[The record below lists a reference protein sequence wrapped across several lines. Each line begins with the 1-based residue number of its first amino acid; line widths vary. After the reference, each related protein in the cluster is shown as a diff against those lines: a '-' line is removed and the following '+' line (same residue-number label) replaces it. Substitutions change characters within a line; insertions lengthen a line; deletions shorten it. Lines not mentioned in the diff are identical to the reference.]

1 MEQGGT
7 RVDLPQVDRSP
18 QHPPPV
24 SLASWHGYE
33 AGHTDKPADECG
45 VFGIYA
51 PGQEV
56 ANIAYFGLYALQHR
70 GQESAGISVS
80 DGKRLNTVK
89 DMGLVAQVFD
99 DPNKIAGLRGDIA
112 LGHTRYST
120 TGSNKLFNA
129 QPMIVEHPQIGPIAI
144 GHNGNLTNYH
154 QLREE
159 LEQKGI
165 EFETSSDTEVILRL
179 ISQTPGND
187 VKTVLRRSLP
197 RLEGAFSLVFLT
209 RDTLVGIRDSLGV
222 RPLCLG
228 KIDDGW
234 IIASETCA
242 LDTVRAR
249 FEREIDPG
257 EVVIINQDGVQ
268 SFMAQISLRKAAC
281 MFEFIYFAR
290 PDSHMMGK
298 NLYEARRRMG
308 RELARQRPTVADV
321 VISLPDS
328 GTPSAHGFA
337 EEAGIPFREGLI
349 KSRYITRTFIQPSQS
364 LREAGIRL
372 KFNPVR
378 PVLEGKRVVI
388 VDDSIVRGNTSR
400 QIVELLRWAG
410 AKEVHMRIAS
420 PPLHYPCFMGID
432 IGSKKELIA
441 VGRTEEEICKVIGAD
456 SLSYLQMDGLVKAV
470 GHTIDNFCLACFD
483 GQYPVSVPVQLEMDK
498 LSLEPKPRREPAGR
512 PGA

>member
-1 MEQGGT
+1 VSQY
-7 RVDLPQVDRSP
+7 SP
-18 QHPPPV
+18 AHD
-24 SLASWHGYE
+24 
-33 AGHTDKPADECG
+33 DKPHDECG

-56 ANIAYFGLYALQHR
+56 ANITYFGLYALQHR
-70 GQESAGISVS
+70 GQESAGITVS
-80 DGKRLNTVK
+80 DGKRLDTVK
-89 DMGLVAQVFD
+89 DVGLVAQVFD
-99 DPNKIAGLRGDIA
+99 DPTRMAALRGDLA

-120 TGSNKLFNA
+120 TGSNKLINT
-129 QPMIVEHPQIGPIAI
+129 QPMVYEHPQIGPIAM
-144 GHNGNLTNYH
+144 GHNGNLTNH
-154 QLREE
+154 RQLRDE
-159 LEQKGI
+159 LEEKGVV
-165 EFETSSDTEVILRL
+165 FDTSSDTEVILRL
-179 ISQTPGND
+179 IGQTPGPD
-187 VKTVLRRSLP
+187 LKTVLRRSLP
-197 RLEGAFSLVFLT
+197 RLEGAYSLVFIT
-209 RDTLVGIRDSLGV
+209 RDSVAGVRDQLGF

-228 KIDDGW
+228 RIGDGW
-234 IIASETCA
+234 VMASETCA
-242 LDTVRAR
+242 LDTVRAK

-257 EVVIINQDGVQ
+257 EVVIINKEGVD
-268 SFMAQISLRKAAC
+268 SFIAQISLRKAAC

-290 PDSHMMGK
+290 PDSQMMGR

-308 RELARQRPTVADV
+308 RELARQLPTEADV

-328 GTPSAHGFA
+328 GTPAAHGFA
-337 EEAGIPFREGLI
+337 EESGIPIREGLI

-441 VGRTEEEICKVIGAD
+441 VGRTEDEICEVIGAD
-456 SLSYLQMDGLVKAV
+456 TLAYLRMDGLVKAV

-483 GQYPVSVPVQLEMDK
+483 GEYPVSVPVQLEMDK
-498 LSLEPKPRREPAGR
+498 LALEPKLRAEPAGR

>member
-1 MEQGGT
+1 
-7 RVDLPQVDRSP
+7 VSHYSP
-18 QHPPPV
+18 AHD
-24 SLASWHGYE
+24 
-33 AGHTDKPADECG
+33 DKPHDECG

-56 ANIAYFGLYALQHR
+56 ANITYFGLYALQHR
-70 GQESAGISVS
+70 GQESAGITVS
-80 DGKRLNTVK
+80 DGKLLNTVK
-89 DMGLVAQVFD
+89 DVGLVAQVFD
-99 DPNKIAGLRGDIA
+99 DPTRMAALRGDLA

-120 TGSNKLFNA
+120 TGSNKLINT
-129 QPMIVEHPQIGPIAI
+129 QPMVYEHPQIGPIAM
-144 GHNGNLTNYH
+144 GHNGNLTNH
-154 QLREE
+154 RQLRDE
-159 LEQKGI
+159 LEEKGVV
-165 EFETSSDTEVILRL
+165 FDTSSDTEVILRL
-179 ISQTPGND
+179 IGQTPGPD
-187 VKTVLRRSLP
+187 LKTVLRRSLP
-197 RLEGAFSLVFLT
+197 RLEGAYSLVFIT
-209 RDTLVGIRDSLGV
+209 RDSVAGVRDQLGF

-228 KIDDGW
+228 RIGDGW
-234 IIASETCA
+234 ILASETCA
-242 LDTVRAR
+242 LDTVRAK
-249 FEREIDPG
+249 FDREIDPG
-257 EVVIINQDGVQ
+257 EVVIINKEGVD
-268 SFMAQISLRKAAC
+268 SFIAQISLRKAAC

-290 PDSHMMGK
+290 PDSQMMGK

-308 RELARQRPTVADV
+308 RELARQLPTEADV

-328 GTPSAHGFA
+328 GTPAAHGFA
-337 EEAGIPFREGLI
+337 EESGIPIREGLI

-410 AKEVHMRIAS
+410 ATEVHMRIAS

-441 VGRTEEEICKVIGAD
+441 VGRTEEEVCEVIGAD
-456 SLSYLQMDGLVKAV
+456 TLAYLRMDGLVKAV

-483 GQYPVSVPVQLEMDK
+483 GEYPVSVPVQLEMDK
-498 LSLEPKPRREPAGR
+498 LALEPKLRAEPAGR

>member
-1 MEQGGT
+1 M
-7 RVDLPQVDRSP
+7 RDYSP
-18 QHPPPV
+18 
-24 SLASWHGYE
+24 
-33 AGHTDKPADECG
+33 GHDDKPHDECG

-56 ANIAYFGLYALQHR
+56 ANVTYFGLYALQHR
-70 GQESAGISVS
+70 GQESAGITVS
-80 DGKRLNTVK
+80 DGDELRTIK
-89 DMGLVAQVFD
+89 DMGLVAQVFEA
-99 DPNKIAGLRGDIA
+99 NSLAALRGDLA

-120 TGSNKLFNA
+120 TGSAKLLNA
-129 QPMIVEHPQIGPIAI
+129 QPMVYDHPQIGPIAI

-165 EFETSSDTEVILRL
+165 LFETSSDTEVILKL
-179 ISQTPGND
+179 IGQTPGAD
-187 VKTVLRRSLP
+187 LKTVLRRSLP
-197 RLEGAFSLVFLT
+197 RLEGAYSLVFLT
-209 RDTLVGIRDSLGV
+209 RDSVVGVRDSLGV

-228 KIDDGW
+228 SYGDDGW
-234 IIASETCA
+234 IVASETCA
-242 LDTVRAR
+242 LDTVRAK
-249 FEREIDPG
+249 FERDIEPG
-257 EVVIINQDGVQ
+257 EVVIINKDGVQ

-290 PDSHMMGK
+290 PDSMMMGK

-308 RELARQRPTVADV
+308 RELARQLPTEADV

-328 GTPSAHGFA
+328 GTPAAHGYA

-378 PVLEGKRVVI
+378 PVLEGKRVI
-388 VDDSIVRGNTSR
+388 LIDDSIVRGNTSR

-432 IGSKKELIA
+432 IASRKELIA
-441 VGRTEEEICKVIGAD
+441 VGRTEEQICEVIGAD
-456 SLSYLQMDGLVKAV
+456 TLSYLHMDGLVKAV
-470 GHTIDNFCLACFD
+470 GHAIDNFCLACFD
-483 GQYPVSVPVQLEMDK
+483 GEYPVSVPIQLEMDK
-498 LSLEPKPRREPAGR
+498 LSLEPKHRAEPAGR

>member
-1 MEQGGT
+1 
-7 RVDLPQVDRSP
+7 VSHYSP
-18 QHPPPV
+18 AHD
-24 SLASWHGYE
+24 
-33 AGHTDKPADECG
+33 DKPHDECG
-45 VFGIYA
+45 IFGIYA

-56 ANIAYFGLYALQHR
+56 ANITYFGLYALQHR
-70 GQESAGISVS
+70 GQESAGITVS

-89 DMGLVAQVFD
+89 DVGLVAQVFD
-99 DPNKIAGLRGDIA
+99 DPTKMAALRGDLA

-120 TGSNKLFNA
+120 TGSNKLVNT
-129 QPMIVEHPQIGPIAI
+129 QPMVYEHPQIGPIAM
-144 GHNGNLTNYH
+144 GHNGNLTNH
-154 QLREE
+154 RQLRNE
-159 LEQKGI
+159 LEEKGVV
-165 EFETSSDTEVILRL
+165 FDTSSDTEVILRL
-179 ISQTPGND
+179 IGQTPGPD
-187 VKTVLRRSLP
+187 LKTVLRRSLP
-197 RLEGAFSLVFLT
+197 RLEGAYSLVFIT
-209 RDTLVGIRDSLGV
+209 RDSVAGVRDQLGF

-228 KIDDGW
+228 RIGDGW
-234 IIASETCA
+234 ILASETCA
-242 LDTVRAR
+242 LDTVRAK

-257 EVVIINQDGVQ
+257 EVVIINKDGVD
-268 SFMAQISLRKAAC
+268 SFIAQISLRKASC

-290 PDSHMMGK
+290 PDSQMMGK

-308 RELARQRPTVADV
+308 RELARQLPTEADV

-328 GTPSAHGFA
+328 GTPAAHGFA
-337 EEAGIPFREGLI
+337 EEAGIPIREGLI

-410 AKEVHMRIAS
+410 ATEVHMRIAS

-441 VGRTEEEICKVIGAD
+441 VGRTEEEICEVIGAD
-456 SLSYLQMDGLVKAV
+456 TLAYLRMDGLVEAV

-483 GQYPVSVPVQLEMDK
+483 GEYPVSVPVQLEMDK
-498 LSLEPKPRREPAGR
+498 LALEPKVRAEPVGR

>member
-1 MEQGGT
+1 
-7 RVDLPQVDRSP
+7 LAQVDGDTPLTGAPGTWS
-18 QHPPPV
+18 
-24 SLASWHGYE
+24 GYGG
-33 AGHTDKPADECG
+33 AGHDDKPRDECG
-45 VFGIYA
+45 VFGIFA
-51 PGQEV
+51 PGQDV

-70 GQESAGISVS
+70 GQESAGITVS
-80 DGKRLNTVK
+80 DGQRLNTVK

-99 DPNKIAGLRGDIA
+99 KPNILAGLRGDLA

-120 TGSNKLFNA
+120 TGSNKLANA
-129 QPMIVEHPQIGPIAI
+129 QPMIFEHPQVGPIAI

-154 QLREE
+154 QLRAE
-159 LEQKGI
+159 LEEKGVQ
-165 EFETSSDTEVILRL
+165 FDTSSDTEVILRL
-179 ISQTPGND
+179 IGQTPGAD
-187 VKTVLRRSLP
+187 VETVLRRSLP
-197 RLEGAFSLVFLT
+197 RLEGAYSLVFLT
-209 RDTLVGIRDSLGV
+209 RDSVIGVRDSLGV
-222 RPLCLG
+222 RPLVLG
-228 KIDDGW
+228 QYEDGW
-234 IIASETCA
+234 VMASETCA
-242 LDTVRAR
+242 LDTVRATFVR
-249 FEREIDPG
+249 DIEPG
-257 EVVIINQDGVQ
+257 EIVVANKEGVK
-268 SFMAQISLRKAAC
+268 SLMAQISLRKAAC

-290 PDSHMMGK
+290 PDSNMMGK

-308 RELARQRPTVADV
+308 KELARQRPTNADV

-328 GTPSAHGFA
+328 GTPAAHGFA

-432 IGSKKELIA
+432 IGSKKELVA
-441 VGRTEEEICKVIGAD
+441 VGRTEEEIRDVIGAD
-456 SLSYLQMDGLVKAV
+456 SLSYLKMAGLVKAT
-470 GHTIDNFCLACFD
+470 GHDIDNFCMACFD
-483 GQYPVSVPVQLEMDK
+483 GEYPVNVPVQLEMDK
-498 LSLEPKPRREPAGR
+498 LSLEPKPRLEPAGR

>member
-1 MEQGGT
+1 MSQY
-7 RVDLPQVDRSP
+7 SP
-18 QHPPPV
+18 AHD
-24 SLASWHGYE
+24 
-33 AGHTDKPADECG
+33 DKPHDECG

-56 ANIAYFGLYALQHR
+56 ANITYFGLYALQHR
-70 GQESAGISVS
+70 GQESAGITVS

-89 DMGLVAQVFD
+89 NVGLVAQVFD
-99 DPNKIAGLRGDIA
+99 DPTRMAALGGDLA

-120 TGSNKLFNA
+120 TGSNKLINT
-129 QPMIVEHPQIGPIAI
+129 QPMFYEHPQIGPIAM
-144 GHNGNLTNYH
+144 GHNGNLTNH
-154 QLREE
+154 RQLRDE
-159 LEQKGI
+159 LEEKGVV
-165 EFETSSDTEVILRL
+165 FDTSSDTEVILRL
-179 ISQTPGND
+179 IGQTPGPD
-187 VKTVLRRSLP
+187 LKTVLRRSLP
-197 RLEGAFSLVFLT
+197 RLEGAYSLVFIT
-209 RDTLVGIRDSLGV
+209 RDSVAGVRDQLGF

-228 KIDDGW
+228 RIGDGW
-234 IIASETCA
+234 ILASETCA
-242 LDTVRAR
+242 LDTVRAK
-249 FEREIDPG
+249 FERELDPG
-257 EVVIINQDGVQ
+257 EVVIINKEGVD
-268 SFMAQISLRKAAC
+268 SFIAQISLRKAAC

-290 PDSHMMGK
+290 PDSQMMGK

-308 RELARQRPTVADV
+308 RELARQLPTEADV

-328 GTPSAHGFA
+328 GTPAAHGFA
-337 EEAGIPFREGLI
+337 EESGIPIREGLI

-410 AKEVHMRIAS
+410 AAEVHMRIAS

-441 VGRTEEEICKVIGAD
+441 VGRTEDEICEVIGAD
-456 SLSYLQMDGLVKAV
+456 TLAYLRMDGLVKAV

-483 GQYPVSVPVQLEMDK
+483 GEYPVSVPVQLEMDK
-498 LSLEPKPRREPAGR
+498 LALEPKLRAEPAGR

>member
-1 MEQGGT
+1 MSHY
-7 RVDLPQVDRSP
+7 SP
-18 QHPPPV
+18 AHD
-24 SLASWHGYE
+24 
-33 AGHTDKPADECG
+33 DKPHDECG

-56 ANIAYFGLYALQHR
+56 ANITYFGLYALQHR
-70 GQESAGISVS
+70 GQESAGITVS
-80 DGKRLNTVK
+80 DGKLLNTVK
-89 DMGLVAQVFD
+89 DVGLVAQVFD
-99 DPNKIAGLRGDIA
+99 DPTRMAALRGDLA

-120 TGSNKLFNA
+120 TGSNKLINT
-129 QPMIVEHPQIGPIAI
+129 QPMVYEHPQIGPIAM
-144 GHNGNLTNYH
+144 GHNGNLTNH
-154 QLREE
+154 RQLRDE
-159 LEQKGI
+159 LEEKGVV
-165 EFETSSDTEVILRL
+165 FDTSSDTEVILRL
-179 ISQTPGND
+179 IGQTPGPD
-187 VKTVLRRSLP
+187 LKTVLRRSLP
-197 RLEGAFSLVFLT
+197 RLEGAYSLVFIT
-209 RDTLVGIRDSLGV
+209 RDSVAGVRDQLGF

-228 KIDDGW
+228 RIGDGW
-234 IIASETCA
+234 ILASETCA
-242 LDTVRAR
+242 LDTVRAK

-257 EVVIINQDGVQ
+257 EVVIINKEGVD
-268 SFMAQISLRKAAC
+268 SFIAQISLRKAAC

-290 PDSHMMGK
+290 PDSQMMGK

-308 RELARQRPTVADV
+308 RELARQLPTEADV

-328 GTPSAHGFA
+328 GTPAAHGFA
-337 EEAGIPFREGLI
+337 EESGIPIREGLI

-410 AKEVHMRIAS
+410 ATQVHMRIAS

-441 VGRTEEEICKVIGAD
+441 VGRTEAEVCEVIGAD
-456 SLSYLQMDGLVKAV
+456 TLAYLRMDGLVKAV

-483 GQYPVSVPVQLEMDK
+483 GEYPVSVPVQLEMDK
-498 LSLEPKPRREPAGR
+498 LALEPKLGAELAGR

>member
-1 MEQGGT
+1 MY
-7 RVDLPQVDRSP
+7 SP
-18 QHPPPV
+18 G
-24 SLASWHGYE
+24 HG
-33 AGHTDKPADECG
+33 DKPHDECG

-51 PGQEV
+51 PGQDV

-80 DGKRLNTVK
+80 DGRQLRTVK
-89 DMGLVAQVFD
+89 DVGLVAQVFD
-99 DPNKIAGLRGDIA
+99 DPLILSGLKGDIA

-120 TGSNKLFNA
+120 TGSNKLANA
-129 QPMIVEHPQIGPIAI
+129 QPMVGEHPQVGPLAI
-144 GHNGNLTNYH
+144 GHNGNLTNYQ
-154 QLREE
+154 QLRQD
-159 LEQKGI
+159 LEQKGV
-165 EFETSSDTEVILRL
+165 EFETSSDTEVILKL
-179 ISQTPGND
+179 LSQTPGAD
-187 VKTVLRRSLP
+187 LKTVLRRSLP
-197 RLEGAFSLVFLT
+197 RLEGAY
-209 RDTLVGIRDSLGV
+209 TLVILSRDAIVGVRDSLGF

-228 KIDDGW
+228 ELADGGHV
-234 IIASETCA
+234 IASETCA
-242 LDTVRAR
+242 LDTVRAK
-249 FEREIDPG
+249 FIREVEPG
-257 EVVIINQDGVQ
+257 EAVVLSKDGIG
-268 SFMAQISLRKAAC
+268 SFTPRLSLRTAAC

-290 PDSHMMGK
+290 PDSMMMGR

-308 RELARQRPTVADV
+308 RELARQEQAAGRKLEADV

-328 GTPSAHGFA
+328 GTPAAHGFA

-378 PVLEGKRVVI
+378 PVLEGKRVVL

-410 AKEVHMRIAS
+410 AREVHMRIAS

-441 VGRTEEEICKVIGAD
+441 VGRTEDEIGQIIGAD
-456 SLSYLQMDGLVKAV
+456 SLRYLQMDGLVRAV

-483 GQYPVSVPVQLEMDK
+483 GEYPVSVPVQLEMDK
-498 LSLEPKPRREPAGR
+498 LALEPRPEAVAAGR

>member
-1 MEQGGT
+1 
-7 RVDLPQVDRSP
+7 VSHYSP
-18 QHPPPV
+18 AHD
-24 SLASWHGYE
+24 
-33 AGHTDKPADECG
+33 DKPHDECG

-56 ANIAYFGLYALQHR
+56 ANITYFGLYALQHR
-70 GQESAGISVS
+70 GQESAGITVS
-80 DGKRLNTVK
+80 DGKLLNTVK
-89 DMGLVAQVFD
+89 DVGLVAQVFD
-99 DPNKIAGLRGDIA
+99 DPTRMAALRGDLA

-120 TGSNKLFNA
+120 TGSNKLINT
-129 QPMIVEHPQIGPIAI
+129 QPMVYEHPQIGSIAM
-144 GHNGNLTNYH
+144 GHNGNLTNH
-154 QLREE
+154 RQLRDE
-159 LEQKGI
+159 LEEKGVV
-165 EFETSSDTEVILRL
+165 FDTSSDTEVILRL
-179 ISQTPGND
+179 IGQTPGPD
-187 VKTVLRRSLP
+187 LKTVLRRSLP
-197 RLEGAFSLVFLT
+197 RLEGAYSLVFIT
-209 RDTLVGIRDSLGV
+209 RDSVAGVRDQLGF

-228 KIDDGW
+228 RIGDGW
-234 IIASETCA
+234 ILASETCA
-242 LDTVRAR
+242 LDTVRAK

-257 EVVIINQDGVQ
+257 EVVIINKEGVD
-268 SFMAQISLRKAAC
+268 SFIAQISLRKAAC

-290 PDSHMMGK
+290 PDSQMMGK

-308 RELARQRPTVADV
+308 RELARQLPTEADV

-328 GTPSAHGFA
+328 GTPAAHGFA
-337 EEAGIPFREGLI
+337 EESGIPIREGLI

-410 AKEVHMRIAS
+410 ATQVHMRIAS

-441 VGRTEEEICKVIGAD
+441 VGRTEAEVCEVIGAD
-456 SLSYLQMDGLVKAV
+456 TLAYLRMDGLVKAV

-483 GQYPVSVPVQLEMDK
+483 GEYPVSVPVQLEMDK
-498 LSLEPKPRREPAGR
+498 LALEPKLGAELAGR